1 MIICLMVSVAKCLAL
16 KGSTGPRGLWGIM
29 SQSLS
34 VSIHKSSFKICS
46 LDELVLERCG
56 INFIV

>member
-1 MIICLMVSVAKCLAL
+1 MSSFKW
-16 KGSTGPRGLWGIM
+16 SWGVIGDNVTE
-29 SQSLS
+29 SQCK
-34 VSIHKSSFKICS
+34 HTKSSFKICS

>member
-1 MIICLMVSVAKCLAL
+1 MSGFKRFNKAK
-16 KGSTGPRGLWGIM
+16 GVMGDNVTE
-29 SQSLS
+29 SQCK
-34 VSIHKSSFKICS
+34 HTKSSFKICS

>member
-1 MIICLMVSVAKCLAL
+1 MVSVAKCLAL

-29 SQSLS
+29 SQSLN

-46 LDELVLERCG
+46 MDELVLERCG